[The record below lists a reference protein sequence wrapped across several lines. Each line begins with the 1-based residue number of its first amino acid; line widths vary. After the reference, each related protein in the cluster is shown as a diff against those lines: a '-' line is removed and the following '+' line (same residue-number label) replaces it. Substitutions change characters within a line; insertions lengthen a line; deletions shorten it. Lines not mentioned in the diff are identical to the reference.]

1 MARLIGGI
9 IAGYLA
15 YFLVVF
21 ILMSVAWLLLGAN
34 GAFRPG
40 VWDVTVMWSALMV
53 LASLLAGLT
62 AGFGVGRIAKD
73 ERTPLAL
80 AGFVLLMG
88 LVLAW
93 PVISGAAPAAPTPRP
108 EQLPMF
114 DAMAQGQAP
123 LWVALLNPVLGTAG
137 VLLGARGRPPA

>member
-9 IAGYLA
+9 IAGYLG

-21 ILMSVAWLLLGAN
+21 ILMSLAWLLLGAD

-40 VWDVTVMWSALMV
+40 VWDVTGMWIALML
-53 LASLLAGLT
+53 LASLLAGLA
-62 AGFGVGRIAKD
+62 AGFSVGRIAKD
-73 ERTPLAL
+73 GRAPLAL

-93 PVISGAAPAAPTPRP
+93 PVLSGAAPAALTPRP

-114 DAMAQGQAP
+114 EAMSQGQAP
-123 LWVALLNPVLGTAG
+123 LWVALLNPVLGALG
-137 VLLGARGRPPA
+137 VVLGARGRPPA